1 MAIPG
6 LGNFGSDMADWP
18 RHYSGGDDA
27 SDASRRRKHCHHCGR
42 RLSDSAT
49 GRQACNACD
58 TLICGRQP
66 PPDGR

>member
-6 LGNFGSDMADWP
+6 LGNFGNDMADWP
-18 RHYSGGDDA
+18 RHYSGGDDDA
-27 SDASRRRKHCHHCGR
+27 SDASRRRR
-42 RLSDSAT
+42 RRRRA
-49 GRQACNACD
+49 RKACD